1 MSERNPPLGRGPGP
15 IQNLVSTAT
24 ASASIVSP
32 LDERYASVMR
42 PLAVHLSEYGLLKYR
57 VAVEIEW
64 LIFMAAQSEL
74 THVPALDSEQIAALR
89 TWITSF
95 DELES
100 AKIKVHEVKIQHD
113 VKAVEYYLRERLVA
127 VGLTEHAI
135 QVHFCCTS
143 EDINNL
149 AYALMLKSALEQA
162 WLPAARKLVAELTK
176 LADSAKDVAIL
187 ARTHGQPAS
196 PTTLGKELAVFVY
209 RLNRQL
215 KQIASAEYLGKFSG
229 AVGNFNA
236 HLAAYPALDWEK
248 LSRAFVESLGLSWNP
263 LTTQIESHDYLAEI
277 FQALS
282 RFSNIL
288 LSLDRDIWLY
298 ISFGYFK
305 QAAVKGEVGS
315 STMPHKVNPINF
327 ENSEA
332 NCGIAMAL
340 LQHLA
345 EKLPVSRLQRDLSDS
360 SALRN
365 IGVAVG
371 HSLVAIEAA
380 RRGLGRLA
388 LDPAA
393 AERDLT
399 DVWEVLGEAVQV
411 VMRKHGLPDAY
422 EQLKELTR
430 GRPLTKEILHQFIS
444 GLALPPEARDYLLAL
459 TPETY
464 VGSAARLVRYASS

>member
-1 MSERNPPLGRGPGP
+1 MSDSRNPALAGTPNPTA
-15 IQNLVSTAT
+15 NLVSTAT

-42 PLAVHLSEYGLLKYR
+42 PLAAHMSEYGLLKYR

-64 LIFMAAQSEL
+64 LLFMAASHEI
-74 THVPALDSEQIAALR
+74 THVPALSTEQVASLRALV
-89 TWITSF
+89 TSF
-95 DELES
+95 DETES
-100 AKIKVHEVKIQHD
+100 AKIKAHEVKIQHD
-113 VKAVEYYLRERLVA
+113 VKAVEYYLREKLNA
-127 VGLTEHAI
+127 LGLAQHGI

-149 AYALMLKSALEQA
+149 AYALMLKSALAEA
-162 WLPAARKLVAELTK
+162 WLPAARALVADLTK
-176 LADSAKDVAIL
+176 LADAAKAVAIL

-215 KQIASAEYLGKFSG
+215 KQIAEAEYLGKFSG

-236 HLAAYPALDWEK
+236 HVAAYPALDWEK
-248 LSRAFVESLGLSWNP
+248 LSRAFVESLGLTWNP
-263 LTTQIESHDYLAEI
+263 LTTQIESHDYLAEV
-277 FQALS
+277 FMALS

-288 LSLDRDIWLY
+288 LSLDRDVWMY

-332 NCGIAMAL
+332 NCGIAIAL

-371 HSLVAIEAA
+371 HALVAIEAT

-388 LDPAA
+388 LDPVA
-393 AERDLT
+393 AERDLAE
-399 DVWEVLGEAVQV
+399 VWEVLGEAVQV

-422 EQLKELTR
+422 EQLKDLTR
-430 GRPLTKEILHQFIS
+430 GRPLTKDILHQFIS
-444 GLALPPEARDYLLAL
+444 GLALPAEARDYLLAL
-459 TPETY
+459 TPKSY
-464 VGSAARLVRYASS
+464 IGIAATTVRHIL

>member
-1 MSERNPPLGRGPGP
+1 MSDSAPK
-15 IQNLVSTAT
+15 NLVSTAT

-42 PLAVHLSEYGLLKYR
+42 PLAVHMSEFGLLKYR
-57 VAVEIEW
+57 VLVEVEW
-64 LIFMAAQSEL
+64 LIFMAERSEIS
-74 THVPALDSEQIAALR
+74 HVPALTPEQAATLR
-89 TWITSF
+89 SWVQLF
-95 DELES
+95 DETES
-100 AKIKVHEVKIQHD
+100 AKIKAHEIKIQHD
-113 VKAVEYYLRERLVA
+113 VKAVEYYLREKLNA
-127 VGLTEHAI
+127 LGLQQHAI

-162 WLPAARKLVAELTK
+162 WLPAARSFVADLAK
-176 LADSAKDVAIL
+176 LAEASKSVAIL

-215 KQIASAEYLGKFSG
+215 SQISHAEYLGKFSG

-236 HLAAYPALDWEK
+236 HVAAYPALDWQQ
-248 LSRAFVESLGLSWNP
+248 LSRAFVESLGLTWNP
-263 LTTQIESHDYLAEI
+263 LTTQIESHDYLAEV
-277 FQALS
+277 FQALT

-288 LSLDRDIWLY
+288 LSLDRDIWMY
-298 ISFGYFK
+298 VSFGYFK

-332 NCGIAMAL
+332 NCGIAIAL

-365 IGVAVG
+365 MGVAVG
-371 HSLVAIEAA
+371 HSLVAVEAA
-380 RRGLGRLA
+380 KRGLGRLA
-388 LDPAA
+388 VDEAA
-393 AERDLT
+393 AARDLAEA
-399 DVWEVLGEAVQV
+399 WEVLGEAVQV
-411 VMRKHGLPDAY
+411 VMRRHGLPDSY
-422 EQLKELTR
+422 EQLKDLTR
-430 GRPLTKEILHQFIS
+430 GRALTRDILHQFIN
-444 GLALPPEARDYLLAL
+444 GLSLPAEARDYLLAL
-459 TPETY
+459 TPQTY
-464 VGSAARLVRYASS
+464 VGIAAKSVAQM